1 MKCSD
6 VLKQLYELAPASLA
20 ESWDNVGLLVGRP
33 EKEIRRIYIAVDATD
48 DVIEHAEAFG
58 ADLLLTHH
66 PMIFKPM
73 KKITGD
79 DFIGR
84 RVLELIRN
92 DISYIALHTNFD
104 IACMA
109 DAAAE
114 RLGLTDCDVL
124 EVTHETE
131 LVREG
136 LGKVGSL
143 PRVMS
148 LSECAALVKKRFEL
162 QHVKIF
168 GNPDDEV
175 ETVAILPG
183 SGGSEIPSALAHDA
197 DVFITGDISHHEG
210 LDANMQGLSIIDAGH
225 YGIEKIFIEYMQRF
239 LSKNMPEMAVRMES
253 AEVPFRIV

>member
-1 MKCSD
+1 MKCSE
-6 VLKQLYELAPASLA
+6 VLKHLFELAPASLA
-20 ESWDNVGLLVGRP
+20 ESWDNVGLLIGRP
-33 EKEIRRIYIAVDATD
+33 EKEINRIYLAVDATD

-66 PMIFKPM
+66 PMIFQPM

-84 RVLELIRN
+84 RALELIRN

-104 IACMA
+104 VACMA

-114 RLGLTDCDVL
+114 RLSLSDCDVL
-124 EVTHETE
+124 EVTRETDM
-131 LVREG
+131 VREG
-136 LGKVGSL
+136 LGKVGTL
-143 PRVMS
+143 PRIMS
-148 LSECAALVKKRFEL
+148 LSDCAAFVKKRFDLE
-162 QHVKIF
+162 HVKVF

-197 DVFITGDISHHEG
+197 DVFVTGDISHHEG
-210 LDANMQGLSIIDAGH
+210 IDANMQGLSIIDAGH
-225 YGIEKIFIEYMQRF
+225 YGIEKIFMEYMQNYFR
-239 LSKNMPEMAVRMES
+239 KNMPEMAVRSES
-253 AEVPFRIV
+253 AEIPFRII

>member
-1 MKCSD
+1 MKCSE
-6 VLKQLYELAPASLA
+6 VLGQLFELAPVELA
-20 ESWDNVGLLVGRP
+20 EDWDNVGLLIGRP
-33 EKEIRRIYIAVDATD
+33 EKEIRRIYLAVDATD

-84 RVLELIRN
+84 RALELIRN

-109 DAAAE
+109 EAAAD
-114 RLGLTDCDVL
+114 RLGLNDTEVL

-136 LGKVGSL
+136 LGRVGSL
-143 PRVMS
+143 PRIMS
-148 LSECAALVKKRFEL
+148 LSECAELVKKLFNL
-162 QHVKIF
+162 QHVKVF

-183 SGGSEIPSALAHDA
+183 SGGSEISCALAHDA
-197 DVFITGDISHHEG
+197 DVYVTGDISHHEG

-225 YGIEKIFIEYMQRF
+225 YGIEKIFMEYMQNYFR
-239 LSKNMPEMAVRMES
+239 KNMPEMAVRSES
-253 AEVPFRIV
+253 AEIPFRIL